1 MLKPHGDAI
10 LPDDKRYFNYRNS
23 RARLVIEGAF
33 GRLKI
38 RFRVFFRKCESNKE
52 TAKLYGLPWVVPHN
66 LCTECGDLVPRKFD
80 LTSNQASN
88 RRVRPKEV
96 RDTLALRSTNQ
107 KRFKVNKISQA

>member
-1 MLKPHGDAI
+1 MLKPHRDAI

-52 TAKLYGLPWVVPHN
+52 TVKLYGLAWVVPHN
-66 LCTECGDLVPRKFD
+66 LCIEWGDLVSRMFD
-80 LTSNQASN
+80 LTSDQASN
-88 RRVRPKEV
+88 RRLSP
-96 RDTLALRSTNQ
+96 
-107 KRFKVNKISQA
+107 KISEGCFSITKHEST